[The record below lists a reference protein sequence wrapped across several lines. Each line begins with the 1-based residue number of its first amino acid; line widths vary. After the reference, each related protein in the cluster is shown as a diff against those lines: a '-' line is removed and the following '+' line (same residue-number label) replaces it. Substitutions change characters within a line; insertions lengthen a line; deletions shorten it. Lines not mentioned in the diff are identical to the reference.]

1 MLDLI
6 IWRIIQSVCVND
18 DTIIIWIFNSNYG
31 YNLRVES
38 LRIVEEVRLGMNTA
52 QFDDVKKRLQRDL
65 KTIWKKTPESR
76 KQ

>member
-65 KTIWKKTPESR
+65 KTIWKKTPELR